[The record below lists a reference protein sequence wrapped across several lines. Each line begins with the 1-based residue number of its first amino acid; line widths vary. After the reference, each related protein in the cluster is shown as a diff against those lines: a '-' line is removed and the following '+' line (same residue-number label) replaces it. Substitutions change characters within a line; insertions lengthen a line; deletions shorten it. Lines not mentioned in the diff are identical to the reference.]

1 MANRE
6 KIILVVMS
14 IVIAYGGYTYFSN
27 SGGDTVINDSK
38 ENLSELKNFVIGA
51 ATNLSQDYISA
62 ADKYIIEQAEKVWP
76 QDPFLQAG
84 THLTSEPFKASAEVK
99 VQTVQISY
107 TGFLQTSDALI
118 AIVNNSEYETGDQ
131 LNETGYYVK
140 RRKPMNKK
148 RLFPAIGLAFI
159 FAVTVLVVNQ
169 VKLNAQECRIFRIHD
184 LRSMS

>member
-1 MANRE
+1 MVNRE
-6 KIILVVMS
+6 KIILLAMIV
-14 IVIAYGGYTYFSN
+14 VIAFGGYTYFFN
-27 SGGDTVINDSK
+27 SGEDTTTDKSK
-38 ENLSELKNFVIGA
+38 QSLSELKEFVVNA
-51 ATNLSQDYISA
+51 ATNLSNETISS
-62 ADKYIIEQAEKVWP
+62 ADKYIIDQAEKVWP

-140 RRKPMNKK
+140 KILPNK
-148 RLFPAIGLAFI
+148 I
-159 FAVTVLVVNQ
+159 VLGIEDNPDTII
-169 VKLNAQECRIFRIHD
+169 LPLDEPDN
-184 LRSMS
+184 MSLEEKE

>member
-1 MANRE
+1 MVNRE
-6 KIILVVMS
+6 KIILLAMI
-14 IVIAYGGYTYFSN
+14 IVIAFGGYTYFFT
-27 SGGDTVINDSK
+27 SGDDTTTGKSK
-38 ENLSELKNFVIGA
+38 QSLSELKEFVVDA
-51 ATNLSQDYISA
+51 ATNLSNETISS
-62 ADKYIIEQAEKVWP
+62 ADKYIIDQAEKVWP

-140 RRKPMNKK
+140 KILPNK
-148 RLFPAIGLAFI
+148 I
-159 FAVTVLVVNQ
+159 VLGIEDNPDTIILPLDEPVN
-169 VKLNAQECRIFRIHD
+169 
-184 LRSMS
+184 MSLEEKE